1 MKKKSLLITIIV
13 LLILLILAGGVFAY
27 IYFATDLLKTDKELF
42 AKYVMQMGDKENGI
56 FPNML
61 VDYGNKKI
69 STPYENNGTFNANT
83 DILSDT
89 STNQNSLLIESLL
102 DYGNNTNISFNGK
115 VDSKNK
121 KVEEDIT
128 INYTDTVNLPFKY
141 KQVGDVYGVQA
152 DFISPSYIAVEN
164 NNLQDFFQKMGVSD
178 ISSIPNKI
186 EAQELQSLKFTE
198 EELTHISEQYINP
211 MFEGI
216 SEDKF
221 SSIQNNDGSNSYA
234 LDISNVE
241 IRDIVVKMLQT
252 LSNDTMMINKINNI
266 ISEIYQTDSYTI
278 GAEDIQELIDSLN
291 AEQLNEVNVE
301 IVVTQTDGIT
311 NKLTVETSG
320 VKVEFDIQKTNANV
334 VYTINI
340 IGNDVA
346 EITTRMSYAGLNS
359 NTVTETINMTI
370 NIPENVNVTYT
381 LNNTVNFV
389 NTIEIAEFDTNTA
402 ILNNYSAEQIQ
413 PFLMQVFTMIAQ
425 TNINQMSQIGFS
437 QEFMNP
443 MFMWVVWPSL
453 VQTSGIVDRA
463 QDAIGEDIQREE
475 VEANN
480 SIFTSYEGQ
489 ISGSGAKSLCQTVNT
504 HNLTSEDTQKV
515 NVKLGEAAT
524 ATSFVTNI
532 NDINQ
537 IQNSIQSAGTY
548 NVTLSYDS
556 ATGYVCEIGIVDATA
571 IVDYDSPVGETNTN
585 SVS

>member
-27 IYFATDLLKTDKELF
+27 IYFTTDLLKTDKELF
-42 AKYVMQMGDKENGI
+42 AKYVMQMADKENGI

-61 VDYGNKKI
+61 VDYGNKKL
-69 STPYENNGTFNANT
+69 STPYENNGSFNVNT
-83 DILSDT
+83 DILSEI
-89 STNQNSLLIESLL
+89 STKQTSLLMQSLL

-115 VDSKNK
+115 VDNKNK

-141 KQVGDVYGVQA
+141 KQDGDIYGVQA
-152 DFISPSYIAVEN
+152 DFISPSYIAIEN
-164 NNLQDFFQKMGVSD
+164 NNLQDFFKKMGISD
-178 ISSIPNKI
+178 ISTIPNKI
-186 EAQELQSLKFTE
+186 ESQELQSLKFTE
-198 EELTHISEQYINP
+198 EELTHIKQQYISP

-221 SSIQNNDGSNSYA
+221 STIQNNDGSNSYT

-266 ISEIYQTDSYTI
+266 ISELYQNNSYTI
-278 GAEDIQELIDSLN
+278 GAEDIQELIGELN
-291 AEQLNEVNVE
+291 EKQLNEVNVK
-301 IVVTQTDGIT
+301 IIVTQTDGIT
-311 NKLTVETSG
+311 NKLTVETNG
-320 VKVEFDIQKTNANV
+320 VKVEFDIQKSNANI

-340 IGNDVA
+340 IGNNIA
-346 EITTRMSYAGLNS
+346 EITTRMSYASLNS

-370 NIPENVNVTYT
+370 NIPENVNATYT

-402 ILNNYSAEQIQ
+402 ILNNYTADQIQ
-413 PFLMQVFTMIAQ
+413 PFLTQIFTMIAQ
-425 TNINQMSQIGFS
+425 TNINQMTQIGFS
-437 QEFMNP
+437 QEFINP
-443 MFMWVVWPSL
+443 MLMWVTWPSL
-453 VQTSGIVDRA
+453 VSTTGIIDKA
-463 QDAIGEDIQREE
+463 QDAIEESDISEQE

-480 SIFTSYEGQ
+480 SIFTAYEGQ
-489 ISGSGAKSLCQTVNT
+489 ISGSIAKSLCQTVNN
-504 HNLTSEDTQKV
+504 HNLTSENTQKV
-515 NVKLGEAAT
+515 NVKFGEPAT
-524 ATSFVTNI
+524 ATAFVTNI

-556 ATGYVCEIGIVDATA
+556 TTGYVCEIGIVDASA
-571 IVDYDSPVGETNTN
+571 IVDYDSPVGTSNTN
-585 SVS
+585 

>member
-27 IYFATDLLKTDKELF
+27 IYFTTDLLKTDKELF

-61 VDYGNKKI
+61 VDYGNKKL
-69 STPYENNGTFNANT
+69 STPYENNGSFNVNT
-83 DILSDT
+83 DILSET
-89 STNQNSLLIESLL
+89 STNQTSLLMQSLL

-115 VDSKNK
+115 VDNKNK
-121 KVEEDIT
+121 KIEEDII
-128 INYTDTVNLPFKY
+128 INYTNTVNLPFKY
-141 KQVGDVYGVQA
+141 KQDGDIYGVQA
-152 DFISPSYIAVEN
+152 DFISPSYIAIEN
-164 NNLQDFFQKMGVSD
+164 NNLQDFFKKMGISD
-178 ISSIPNKI
+178 ISTIPNKI
-186 EAQELQSLKFTE
+186 ESQELQSLKFTE
-198 EELTHISEQYINP
+198 EELTHIKQQYISP

-221 SSIQNNDGSNSYA
+221 STIQNNDGSNSYT

-266 ISEIYQTDSYTI
+266 ISELYQNNSYTI
-278 GAEDIQELIDSLN
+278 GAEDIQELIGELN
-291 AEQLNEVNVE
+291 EKQLNEVNVK
-301 IVVTQTDGIT
+301 IIVTQTDGIT
-311 NKLTVETSG
+311 NKLTVETNG
-320 VKVEFDIQKTNANV
+320 IKVEFDIQKSNANI

-340 IGNDVA
+340 IGNNIA
-346 EITTRMSYAGLNS
+346 EITTRMSYASLNS

-370 NIPENVNVTYT
+370 NIPENVNATYT

-402 ILNNYSAEQIQ
+402 ILNNYTADQIQ
-413 PFLMQVFTMIAQ
+413 PFLTQVFTMIAQ
-425 TNINQMSQIGFS
+425 TNINQMTQIGFS
-437 QEFMNP
+437 QEFINP
-443 MFMWVVWPSL
+443 MLMWAAWPSL
-453 VQTSGIVDRA
+453 VNTTGIIDKA
-463 QDAIGEDIQREE
+463 QDTIGESDISGQE

-480 SIFTSYEGQ
+480 SIFTAYEGQ
-489 ISGSGAKSLCQTVNT
+489 ISGSIAKSLCQTVNN
-504 HNLTSEDTQKV
+504 HNLTSENTQKV
-515 NVKLGEAAT
+515 NVKFGEPAT
-524 ATSFVTNI
+524 ATAFVTNI

-556 ATGYVCEIGIVDATA
+556 TTGYVCEIGIVDASA
-571 IVDYDSPVGETNTN
+571 IVDYDSPVGTSNTN
-585 SVS
+585 